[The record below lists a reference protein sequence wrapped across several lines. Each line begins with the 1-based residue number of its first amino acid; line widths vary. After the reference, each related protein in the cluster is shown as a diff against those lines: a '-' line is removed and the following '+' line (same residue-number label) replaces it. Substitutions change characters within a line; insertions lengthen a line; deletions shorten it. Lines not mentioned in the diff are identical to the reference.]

1 MNPIPELL
9 VDGLTFPEC
18 GRWHDNRLWFS
29 DIDEGRV
36 KAVDGAGHC
45 ETVVEAPGSVS
56 GLGWTPNGDLLIVG
70 ATEHKL
76 FRWDGS
82 WPASSVSMVP
92 SSRGRSTGFVS

>member
-56 GLGWTPNGDLLIVG
+56 GLGWTPNGDLLIGNQGLRRRVTNQNFTV
-70 ATEHKL
+70 AAK
-76 FRWDGS
+76 S
-82 WPASSVSMVP
+82 
-92 SSRGRSTGFVS
+92 